1 MDKLIFCDSVKLKLF
16 FPKGNTNLQ
25 YKETITKYV
34 CLCII
39 SLRSRVILFIKTTK
53 LCSTRINK
61 YTSTLKGLL
70 FCGFSLKQKQF
81 TPLILA
87 PPITGYNLDKS
98 VNQTETEFKSS
109 NIYWVLLPTGDVFA
123 LIIGVSA
130 NPLWPFCLFYFI
142 FTLCKKICVNLVY
155 RYVT

>member
-1 MDKLIFCDSVKLKLF
+1 M
-16 FPKGNTNLQ
+16 
-25 YKETITKYV
+25 
-34 CLCII
+34 
-39 SLRSRVILFIKTTK
+39 ILFIKTTK
-53 LCSTRINK
+53 PCSTRINK

-87 PPITGYNLDKS
+87 PPITGYNLNRS

-155 RYVT
+155 RSRHKFTRMSESHQDAKSHALSLYHSNKIYLSIIRTCIKNLIV

>member
-1 MDKLIFCDSVKLKLF
+1 M
-16 FPKGNTNLQ
+16 
-25 YKETITKYV
+25 
-34 CLCII
+34 
-39 SLRSRVILFIKTTK
+39 ILFIKTTK
-53 LCSTRINK
+53 PCSTRINK

-87 PPITGYNLDKS
+87 PPITGYNSNRS

-123 LIIGVSA
+123 FIIGVSA
-130 NPLWPFCLFYFI
+130 NSLWPFCLLFHFYFMQKD
-142 FTLCKKICVNLVY
+142 LCQFSVPVGDINLLECQNLIKMQNLMHSVY
-155 RYVT
+155 ITVTKSIYLS